1 MRGNFLAMVAMS
13 ETSLRP
19 ALLIVAAGRGTRFG
33 AGLPKQYR
41 SFGGAPLLAATITAC
56 HRALPDAEFLVVING
71 DDASLFQDVARHCAG
86 IALRAVTGGA
96 TRQESVWHG
105 LQALQAQ
112 APDLVLIHDGVR
124 PFATPELFQRVISA
138 ACASGAAIP
147 GLALTDTIKQ
157 IDAAGTI
164 TGSLDRTRV
173 MRVQTPQAFAFPLI
187 FAAHASLA
195 AAGRFD
201 LTDDAAVMAEA
212 GHAVQVVTGEAG
224 NLKVTFPEDL
234 SVQPQL
240 TDTRTGQGYDVHAFG
255 PGDHVVLGGVRIS
268 HSAGLVG
275 HSDAD
280 VLLHALTDALYGALA
295 DGDIGQHFPP
305 SDPQWRGQASD
316 LFFSHALARLASRQ
330 GRLVH
335 LDATLIC
342 EAPKIGPHAL
352 AIRQN
357 IARLAGISLDRVA
370 LKATTS
376 EKLGFTGRG
385 EGMAALALATIRL
398 PETNDV

>member
-1 MRGNFLAMVAMS
+1 MVAMPG
-13 ETSLRP
+13 TSPRL

-41 SFGGAPLLAATITAC
+41 SFGGAPLLATTIQTC
-56 HRALPDAEFLVVING
+56 QRAVPEAEILIVINS
-71 DDASLFQDVARHCAG
+71 DDAGLFERVAAQLAG
-86 IALRAVTGGA
+86 LALRAVTGGT
-96 TRQESVWHG
+96 TRQESVWRG
-105 LQALQAQ
+105 LQALQAS

-124 PFATPELFQRVISA
+124 PFATPDLFGRVISA
-138 ACASGAAIP
+138 ARASGAAIP

-157 IDAAGTI
+157 VDAAGCI
-164 TGSLDRTRV
+164 IGSPDRSLL

-187 FAAHASLA
+187 FAAHARLA

-201 LTDDAAVMAEA
+201 LTDDAAVMAKA
-212 GHAVQVVTGEAG
+212 GHSVKVVAGEAG
-224 NLKVTFPEDL
+224 NLKVTVPEDL
-234 SVQPQL
+234 IVQAHL
-240 TDTRTGQGYDVHAFG
+240 TDTRIGQGFDVHAFG
-255 PGDHVVLGGVRIS
+255 PGDHVVLGGVTIA

-316 LFFSHALARLASRQ
+316 LFFKHALARLAARQ
-330 GRLVH
+330 GRLAH

-342 EAPKIGPHAL
+342 ETPKIGPHAL

-376 EKLGFTGRG
+376 EKLGFTGRS
-385 EGMAALALATIRL
+385 EGLAALAIATIRL
-398 PETNDV
+398 PETSDV